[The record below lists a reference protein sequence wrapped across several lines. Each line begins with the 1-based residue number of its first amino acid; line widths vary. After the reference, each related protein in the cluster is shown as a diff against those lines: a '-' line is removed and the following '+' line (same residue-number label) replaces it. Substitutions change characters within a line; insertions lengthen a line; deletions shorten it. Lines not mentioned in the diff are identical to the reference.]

1 MTNIN
6 KNLKLLIVI
15 TAFVFGLSINAPH
28 AQAACCGQQ
37 NVTYSTGKNMTYSYT
52 PNQVYSYDNYY
63 PSVDNSYNQYQYG
76 TYNPQPQ
83 NVYYNPQPYQ
93 NGYYNQQYQNTNQVT
108 NTKDTT
114 TTNTTT
120 KKVATNTNTT
130 KKAATTTKDTAVSC
144 STGLDATTGEYKN
157 ALGANA
163 LFASNGFLPT
173 NFFQWLILFIIIL
186 AIVFL
191 WRKIYVTD
199 HERHAPLKHE

>member
-28 AQAACCGQQ
+28 TQAACCGQQ
-37 NVTYSTGKNMTYSYT
+37 NVSYSTGQNMTYSYI

-63 PSVDNSYNQYQYG
+63 PAAQN
-76 TYNPQPQ
+76 TYYSPQPPQ
-83 NVYYNPQPYQ
+83 NVYYYPQPYQ
-93 NGYYNQQYQNTNQVT
+93 NVYYAQAQNTNQVT

-114 TTNTTT
+114 TTNTNTTTT
-120 KKVATNTNTT
+120 KKVATTNTA
-130 KKAATTTKDTAVSC
+130 KKATTTKDTAVSC

-173 NFFQWLILFIIIL
+173 NFFQWLLLFIIIL